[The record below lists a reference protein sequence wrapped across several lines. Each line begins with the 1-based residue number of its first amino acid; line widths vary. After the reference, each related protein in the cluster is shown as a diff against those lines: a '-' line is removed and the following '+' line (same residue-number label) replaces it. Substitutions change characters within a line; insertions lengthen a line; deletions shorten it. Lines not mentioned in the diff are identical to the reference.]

1 MFVNIKR
8 SSSPKKQSRI
18 RVPKQTHFSPGN
30 MISVGS
36 TKFPGH
42 MIGLVLEVEKPDGTG
57 NSFYI
62 VKILTDSG
70 EVMKTWISTL
80 DKVEILC

>member
-1 MFVNIKR
+1 MSITIKR

-18 RVPKQTHFSPGN
+18 RVPKQPHFSPGN
-30 MISVGS
+30 MISVCFDDDP
-36 TKFPGH
+36 TH
-42 MIGLVLEVEKPDGTG
+42 MVGLVLDVEKPEGIG
-57 NSFYI
+57 NSFYV

-80 DKVEILC
+80 NQVEILC